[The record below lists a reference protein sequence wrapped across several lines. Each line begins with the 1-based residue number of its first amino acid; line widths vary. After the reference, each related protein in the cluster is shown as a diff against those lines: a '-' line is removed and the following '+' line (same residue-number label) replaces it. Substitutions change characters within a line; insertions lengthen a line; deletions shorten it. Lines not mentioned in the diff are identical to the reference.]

1 MPAMSEPASSAAAT
15 QSALPL
21 RAALWATAAS
31 IIFALMIGVIR
42 YVAVVDGMHPFEI
55 AFFRNLFGLA
65 FMLPWLTRSGLSGL
79 KTRRQGL
86 YAVRAGL
93 GMVAMMTW
101 FWALAEL
108 PLAEA
113 VALSYTAPIF
123 ATVLAA
129 LVLGEVVRRR
139 RWTATI
145 IGFAGAMV
153 ILRPGLQELT
163 PASLVVLVS
172 AASFA
177 SAIIVMKMLSRTEP
191 TNAIVTYMV
200 LYLTPLS
207 LLPALFVW
215 TTPDLATLVRLVILG
230 GLATAA
236 HLCITRA
243 FACADA
249 SAVMPFDFMRLPCAA
264 LIGYLVFA
272 ESADLWTWV
281 GAVIIFGASV
291 YIARRESQV
300 ARQQRRG
307 MAARAA
313 AEASG
318 RSPGE

>member
-1 MPAMSEPASSAAAT
+1 MADPAPSAAAVEG
-15 QSALPL
+15 ALPL
-21 RAALWATAAS
+21 HAALWATAAS
-31 IIFALMIGVIR
+31 VTFAAMIGMIR

-86 YAVRAGL
+86 YAVRAALGL
-93 GMVAMMTW
+93 LAMLTW
-101 FWALAEL
+101 FWALAEM

-129 LVLGEVVRRR
+129 LVLGEIVRAR

-145 IGFAGAMV
+145 IGFVGAMV

-163 PASLVVLVS
+163 PAALVVLVS

-177 SAIIVMKMLSRTEP
+177 GSIIVMKMLSRTEP

-200 LYLTPLS
+200 IYLTPMS

-215 TTPDLATLVRLVILG
+215 TTPDLATILRLLVLG
-230 GLATAA
+230 GLATGA

-243 FACADA
+243 FAAADA
-249 SAVMPFDFMRLPCAA
+249 SAVMPFDFMRLPCVA

-272 ESADLWTWV
+272 ETADLWTWV

-291 YIARRESQV
+291 YIARRETQV